1 MTECSLRAEL
11 KDAQDIIEAF
21 REDNVRLENELEAIK
36 NRLYDA
42 CDLCDVLFHVDN
54 RSVKILAGMIKKCLQ
69 EKRNV
74 PQSAATDVRGTTSK
88 NQF

>member
-1 MTECSLRAEL
+1 MSECKLQAEI
-11 KDAQDIIEAF
+11 KEAQEIIEAF
-21 REDNVRLENELEAIK
+21 REDNVRLENEMTELKGRI
-36 NRLYDA
+36 YDA
-42 CDLCDVLFHVDN
+42 CDLCDVLFHIDN

-74 PQSAATDVRGTTSK
+74 PVGRAERGTNSK